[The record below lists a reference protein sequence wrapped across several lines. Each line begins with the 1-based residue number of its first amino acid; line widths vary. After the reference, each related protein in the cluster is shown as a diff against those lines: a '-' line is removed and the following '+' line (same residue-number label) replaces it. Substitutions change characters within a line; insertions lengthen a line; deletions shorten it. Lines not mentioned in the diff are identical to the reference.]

1 MMKNQASEAREENTP
16 LGYGPAAA
24 TGVHSESG
32 AVDEQPGK
40 SRPIRD
46 MIAVNFGNALEWY
59 DWNIYTIFA
68 PYFAVQIFNP
78 ENPTSSLLATL
89 AVFAVGFV
97 ARPVGGY
104 IFGAYAD
111 RVGRKKSLF
120 LAMLLTALG
129 SLIIAV
135 TPTYAATGVFA
146 SIILVAARLMQ
157 GLAHGGEMGTSVTY
171 LVERAPKSRRA
182 LFGSTSWVSVVVGTM
197 LATLTGILLSSIL
210 SETQLADWGWRIAFG
225 VGGLLGLYALYLRR
239 LIRETDSFTQSD
251 AVDDAPTENDKME
264 KRPGLF
270 TYWRGLLIV
279 FGLSAGGS
287 LMFYTWLIYLP
298 THAQVEYGTEAT
310 VALTASLIAQVAF
323 LLAILGAGVLG
334 DRIGRKPMVIA
345 FGIAFIILPFP
356 VNMFLDGTFA
366 LLLTVQLITLGALAL
381 LFGVNGAIWSEVF
394 PTHVRAKGV
403 ATTLSAATAIFGGTA
418 PYIITALSNH
428 GYFNI
433 FLVYLMVV
441 SAATLLTGL
450 LMKETKNIDITE

>member
-1 MMKNQASEAREENTP
+1 MMSTQNPQSREENVAQEHIF
-16 LGYGPAAA
+16 GSASDAHSDSGRV
-24 TGVHSESG
+24 TG
-32 AVDEQPGK
+32 QPGK
-40 SRPIRD
+40 SRRVRD

-78 ENPTSSLLATL
+78 DNPTSSLLATL
-89 AVFAVGFV
+89 AVFAVGFI
-97 ARPVGGY
+97 AWPVGGY
-104 IFGAYAD
+104 VFGAYAD

-120 LAMLLTALG
+120 VAMLLTALG

-135 TPTYAATGVFA
+135 TPTYAATGVIA

-171 LVERAPKSRRA
+171 LVERAPKKRRA
-182 LFGSTSWVSVVVGTM
+182 LFGSTSWVSVVIGTM
-197 LATLTGILLSSIL
+197 LATLTGLLLSAL
-210 SETQLADWGWRIAFG
+210 LNGTQMTEWGWRIAFG

-239 LIRETDSFTQSD
+239 LIHETEFFTKSGAAPD
-251 AVDDAPTENDKME
+251 AAEDQGTH
-264 KRPGLF
+264 KRSGLF
-270 TYWRGLLIV
+270 AYWRGLLIV

-298 THAQVEYGTEAT
+298 THAQVEYRTEPE
-310 VALTASLIAQVAF
+310 VALTASLIAQFVF
-323 LLAILGAGVLG
+323 LIAILGAGVLG

-345 FGIAFIILPFP
+345 FGIAFVILPFP
-356 VNMFLDGTFA
+356 INMFLDGTFA
-366 LLLTVQLITLGALAL
+366 LLLTVQVIALGALAI
-381 LFGVNGAIWSEVF
+381 LFGINGAVWSEVF

-403 ATTLSAATAIFGGTA
+403 ATTLSAATALFGGTA
-418 PYIITALSNH
+418 PYIITALSTY
-428 GYFNI
+428 GQFNI

-450 LMKETKNIDITE
+450 LMKETKNVDLTN